1 MIDRRIL
8 RSCEIGREFSEDEI
22 ERWFDMKQ
30 DAYLHTID
38 TFYYSIKLGNDLTKD
53 SEDPAVKSF
62 RAFFTQRMEKLQETY
77 EPQYLEFPGCRDL
90 YLVPGSYSKYY
101 KIHIQYADIFDV
113 FIAPVVPPD
122 KDGVLSITPEV
133 IVQLRSYNLWLYSV
147 HGAFQSSYDHV
158 CKILEYF
165 GLQVLQVVENRCDFC
180 WHTNA
185 LSNPEKFFEQSNFA
199 KMQCSHFRSN
209 LVHYSFVGEDDY
221 EVDYI
226 ALGKR
231 SGKIFVRI
239 YLKTKEVVEKGYKA
253 FFFKAWK
260 LHGLVNDYDV
270 YCLEKAYVLQCW
282 DYLDIARMEFY
293 LQYGSN
299 EFWKQRCRIFIKQFQ
314 EGRRLTDQM
323 RRFADLITPPV
334 TKIINVEYQL
344 MRKAS
349 KSFEL
354 MDKEKHIRKIQ
365 DVEQFLVN
373 LPVISEYLTSSVLR
387 LVSPT
392 HEDLNKSRRPDCY
405 FWKRLRQCKG
415 TYDIFEHEDLEIVRK
430 YQRNLNAELMRRQL
444 LQKSVVFG
452 FYSKGMNED
461 SPLQDAF
468 DGMMRFNDNDISYAH
483 SYKRKKARNFRNGE
497 FTGPVEIAKQ
507 HSIRF
512 LDSDGC
518 IYDKDTLKELF
529 CQEDEKD
536 ENGGVDW

>member
-1 MIDRRIL
+1 MVDKASFSKNLI
-8 RSCEIGREFSEDEI
+8 SQEFSAEQSD
-22 ERWFDMKQ
+22 RWFKMKKE
-30 DAYLHTID
+30 AYLHTID
-38 TFYYSIKLGNDLTKD
+38 TFYYSIKVVNDLTKGSVD
-53 SEDPAVKSF
+53 VAAVKLRSYF
-62 RAFFTQRMEKLQETY
+62 DHRMERLQETY
-77 EPQYLEFPGCRDL
+77 EPQFLDIPGCRDL

-147 HGAFQSSYDHV
+147 HGAFQSSYSHV
-158 CKILEYF
+158 CKILDYF
-165 GLQVLQVVENRCDFC
+165 GLEVMQVVENRCDFC

-185 LSNPEKFFEQSNFA
+185 LSSPEKFFEQSNFA

-231 SGKIFVRI
+231 SGKVFVRI
-239 YLKTKEVVEKGYKA
+239 YLKSKEVVEKGYKA

-293 LQYGSN
+293 LEYGQN
-299 EFWKQRCRIFIKQFQ
+299 EGYKQQCRVFIKQFQ

-323 RRFADLITPPV
+323 RCFADRITPPV
-334 TKIINVEYQL
+334 TKIINVEFQL

-354 MDKEKHIRKIQ
+354 IDKDKKIRKIQ
-365 DVEQFLVN
+365 DVEQFLQN
-373 LPVISEYLTSSVLR
+373 LPIVADYLTSSVLR
-387 LVSPT
+387 LVDPKDPDS
-392 HEDLNKSRRPDCY
+392 HKYRRQDCY

-444 LQKSVVFG
+444 LQKSVVYG
-452 FYSKGMNED
+452 FYSKGVNQD

-468 DGMMRFNDNDISYAH
+468 DGMMQFNDNDICYARV
-483 SYKRKKARNFRNGE
+483 YKERKARNFRNGE
-497 FTGPVEIAKQ
+497 FTGLVDNTKQ

-518 IYDKDTLKELF
+518 IYDKDTLEDLV
-529 CQEDEKD
+529 CQDGNEK
-536 ENGGVDW
+536 GGVDW